1 MHLACRCCSERC
13 ELQSCTKASTIVAM
27 LLDDMSCCS
36 RPEQACHWKSK
47 MHEKAS
53 AKSIHLEMNET
64 TTIQLPSFLDPDL
77 CCDPFKTH
85 SSQGLK
91 PLQGSGT
98 CAPVVAPN
106 QRKPTLFANA
116 GVLTATSRG
125 PSGSRRK

>member
-1 MHLACRCCSERC
+1 
-13 ELQSCTKASTIVAM
+13 
-27 LLDDMSCCS
+27 
-36 RPEQACHWKSK
+36 
-47 MHEKAS
+47 
-53 AKSIHLEMNET
+53 MNET

-85 SSQGLK
+85 PSQGLK

-116 GVLTATSRG
+116 GVLTATIYVATYCKPPFQAPGHVKEKTR
-125 PSGSRRK
+125 